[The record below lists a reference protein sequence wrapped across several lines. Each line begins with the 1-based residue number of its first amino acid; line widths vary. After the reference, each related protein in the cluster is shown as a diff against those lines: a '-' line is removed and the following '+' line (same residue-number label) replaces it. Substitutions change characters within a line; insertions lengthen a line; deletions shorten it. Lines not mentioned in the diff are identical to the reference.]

1 MKDEAIGRDQRG
13 IFNHLNRPDSIDSGK
28 KNLATG
34 SHQFPY
40 FSRERHNPC
49 MHMHMHMHQIQIYR
63 PCLGIYVELT
73 LCRLMSWAIKDLLQ
87 Q

>member
-28 KNLATG
+28 KNQPPAAISFRTF
-34 SHQFPY
+34 Q
-40 FSRERHNPC
+40 ERHNPC
-49 MHMHMHMHQIQIYR
+49 MHMHQIQIYR

-73 LCRLMSWAIKDLLQ
+73 LCRHMSWAIKDLLQ